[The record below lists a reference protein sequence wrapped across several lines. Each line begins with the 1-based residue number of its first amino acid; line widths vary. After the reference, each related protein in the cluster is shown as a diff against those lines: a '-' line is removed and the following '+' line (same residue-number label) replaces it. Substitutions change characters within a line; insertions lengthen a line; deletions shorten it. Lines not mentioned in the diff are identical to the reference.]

1 MLLAAEDSVDIRQ
14 RLSEFGNGVYEKV
27 DKLRSPSFAYPSKGL
42 GNVYYEEES
51 RLLRQGGKASSR
63 SFLNLA
69 HTRKFM
75 QTLMIASRCKDLIGE
90 GKTASIRELYYQL
103 KHSIPGPKE
112 ENTFEDQTESD
123 GCVEDLERMLDVLR
137 EQLHLNADKS
147 GTIHGRIVI
156 EDAGDTIDC
165 SRLGLGGYAIPS
177 NIERISIK
185 EVDADYAL
193 VIETNAMGER
203 LKEEKFDKKNNA
215 VLISTGGQASRGAR
229 RLVHRLAGEFGLPVY
244 VFTDG
249 DPYGYYI
256 YNVIKCGSIN
266 LAYLSERLATPDCR
280 FVGMRMTD
288 IDKYGLEKV
297 TEKLKPQDEKRI
309 QEELSYP
316 WFNSEGWQAE
326 LKTMLK
332 KKVRIEQQA
341 LAYKSL
347 SFVADEYLPEK
358 ISKGE
363 FLP

>member
-1 MLLAAEDSVDIRQ
+1 MAESTEDVSQ
-14 RLSEFGNGVYEKV
+14 RLTVLGNSIYERV
-27 DKLRSPSFAYPSKGL
+27 EKLRSPTFTYPSKGL
-42 GNVYYEEES
+42 GNVFYEEES
-51 RLLRQGGKASSR
+51 RLLRQGGKASTR

-75 QTLMIASRCKDLIGE
+75 QTLMIAARCKDLLE
-90 GKTASIRELYYQL
+90 ESKTASIRELYYQL
-103 KHSIPGPKE
+103 KHSLPGPKE

-123 GCVEDLERMLDVLR
+123 SCVEDLERMLDVLR

-147 GTIHGRIVI
+147 GYMHGKVII

-165 SRLGLGGYAIPS
+165 SRMGSGGYAIPS
-177 NIERISIK
+177 NIERIKIK

-193 VIETNAMGER
+193 VIETNAMCDR

-215 VLISTGGQASRGAR
+215 ILISTGGQASRGAR
-229 RLVHRLAGEFGLPVY
+229 RLVHRLSKDFDLPVY

-266 LAYLSERLATPDCR
+266 LAYLSERLATPDAR
-280 FVGMRMTD
+280 FIGMRMTD
-288 IDKYGLEKV
+288 IEKYGLEKV

-316 WFNSEGWQAE
+316 WFNSKEWQHE

-347 SFVADEYLPEK
+347 SFVAEEYLPGK
-358 ISKGE
+358 IAQGD

>member
-1 MLLAAEDSVDIRQ
+1 V
-14 RLSEFGNGVYEKV
+14 F
-27 DKLRSPSFAYPSKGL
+27 
-42 GNVYYEEES
+42 YEEES
-51 RLLRQGGKASSR
+51 RLLKQGGKASSR

-75 QTLMIASRCKDLIGE
+75 QTLMIAARCKDLLE
-90 GKTASIRELYYQL
+90 ESKTASIRELYYQL
-103 KHSIPGPKE
+103 KHTLEGPKE

-123 GCVEDLERMLDVLR
+123 ACVEDLERMMDVLR

-147 GTIHGRIVI
+147 GTLHGNITI
-156 EDAGDTIDC
+156 QDAGDTIDC
-165 SRLGLGGYAIPS
+165 SKQGMGGYAIPS
-177 NIERISIK
+177 NIERITIK
-185 EVDADYAL
+185 SVDADYGL
-193 VIETNAMGER
+193 VIETSGMGDR

-215 VLISTGGQASRGAR
+215 ILISTGGQASRGAR
-229 RLVHRLAGEFGLPVY
+229 RLVHRLAKEFDLPIY

-266 LAYLSERLATPDCR
+266 LAYLSERLATPESR
-280 FVGMRMTD
+280 FIGMRMTD
-288 IDKYGLEKV
+288 IDKYGLDKV

-316 WFNSEGWQAE
+316 WFNSKEWQEE

-347 SFVADEYLPEK
+347 SFVADEYLPGK
-358 ISKGE
+358 ISEGD

>member
-1 MLLAAEDSVDIRQ
+1 MAEESVDIERK
-14 RLSEFGNGVYEKV
+14 LTEFGLSIFEKIE
-27 DKLRSPSFAYPSKGL
+27 KLRSPSFTYPSRGL
-42 GNVYYEEES
+42 SNVYYEEES
-51 RLLRQGGKASSR
+51 RLLKQGGKASSR

-75 QTLMIASRCKDLIGE
+75 QTLMIAARCKDLLRE
-90 GKTASIRELYYQL
+90 DKTASIRELYYQL
-103 KHSIPGPKE
+103 KHSLPGGKE

-123 GCVEDLERMLDVLR
+123 ACVEDLERMMDVLR

-147 GTIHGRIVI
+147 GYMHGRIII

-165 SRLGLGGYAIPS
+165 SRMGSGGYAVPS
-177 NIERISIK
+177 NIERIKIK
-185 EVDADYAL
+185 RVDADYAL
-193 VIETNAMGER
+193 VIETNAMCDR

-215 VLISTGGQASRGAR
+215 ILISTGGQASRGVR
-229 RLVHRLAGEFGLPVY
+229 RLVHRLSKEFNLPIY

-266 LAYLSERLATPDCR
+266 LAYLSERLATPEAR

-288 IDKYGLEKV
+288 IEKYGLERV

-309 QEELSYP
+309 REELSYP
-316 WFNSEGWQAE
+316 WFNTKEWQKE
-326 LKTMLK
+326 LNLMLK

-341 LAYKSL
+341 LASKSL
-347 SFVADEYLPEK
+347 SFVADEYLPGK
-358 ISKGE
+358 IEAGD